1 MRKMKKKI
9 FVILL
14 VIVVVVVVTAAWS
27 YQMFYG
33 AAVEERV
40 TIVLRGDESYE
51 KMTEK
56 VKREVAYPWA
66 FDFYAKYI
74 DLDRGIEPGTYTFE
88 EGMTVIDVARTLKFG
103 SDNAVRLTINN
114 ARTPE
119 ILAGKIARQI
129 EADSV
134 AVLGALRDKELIKEM
149 GFDSAEAMFSI
160 FLPNSYEVYADI
172 SPEALVRRMKQES
185 DKFWGDAKRQEQLAR
200 VGLTPFEVMTLA
212 SIVHEETNAED
223 EMARVAGVYINRLNI
238 GMPLQADPTLK
249 YAVGD
254 FSIKRVLDRHKEVD
268 SPYNTYMY
276 AGLPPTPIA
285 MPDMAAIDG
294 VLNYEEHKFLYF
306 CARPEM
312 DGHHNFA
319 RTLSEHNR
327 NAAAYHR
334 ALDRMKIR

>member
-1 MRKMKKKI
+1 MKRKI
-9 FVILL
+9 IVILL
-14 VIVVVVVVTAAWS
+14 VFVVIVSVTAVWG
-27 YQMFYG
+27 YHMFYG

-40 TIVLRGDESYE
+40 TIILRGDESYE
-51 KMTEK
+51 EMTAK
-56 VKREVAYPWA
+56 IKRDVAYPWA
-66 FDFYAKYI
+66 FDFYAKHI
-74 DLDRGIEPGTYTFE
+74 NLDRGIEPGSYTFD

-103 SDNAVRLTINN
+103 SNNAVRLTINN

-129 EADSV
+129 EADSLS
-134 AVLGALRDKELIKEM
+134 VLKALRNEALIEEM

-185 DKFWGDAKRQEQLAR
+185 DKYWEAAKRKEQLER

-212 SIVHEETNAED
+212 SIVHEETNASE
-223 EMARVAGVYINRLNI
+223 EMARVAGVYINRLRI

-254 FSIKRVLDRHKEVD
+254 FTIKRVLDRHKEVD
-268 SPYNTYMY
+268 SPYNTYKY

-285 MPDMAAIDG
+285 MPDMVAIEG
-294 VLNYEEHKFLYF
+294 VLGYEEHSYLYF

-312 DGHHNFA
+312 DGRHNFA
-319 RTLSEHNR
+319 RTLTEHNR